1 MAVMAMTIFVLRG
14 RKNMM
19 GTAAV
24 SKYQISIIT
33 SQSLA
38 SILSNFHVVS
48 SVFITTSTVP
58 YQLVSY
64 RLCASLRLVAASLSS
79 PTLVLPLANPVPP
92 FDRASFFRVA
102 TPVSSIVST
111 YCHRCYKT
119 VITVDAVAVP
129 SPAPRYRIPTKKFH
143 LRRPIPRL
151 RRRPFD
157 SETWTLK
164 PSDFEV

>member
-1 MAVMAMTIFVLRG
+1 MAMTIFVLRG

-111 YCHRCYKT
+111 YCPGATKRSS
-119 VITVDAVAVP
+119 P
-129 SPAPRYRIPTKKFH
+129 STPSQFH
-143 LRRPIPRL
+143 LQHPVTESLPRSSI
-151 RRRPFD
+151 FD
-157 SETWTLK
+157 DRFRD
-164 PSDFEV
+164 SDVVLSIARCGH

>member
-1 MAVMAMTIFVLRG
+1 MAMTIFVLRG

-92 FDRASFFRVA
+92 FDRGSFSESQRPSRQLCRPTA
-102 TPVSSIVST
+102 TATGATKRSSPSTPSQFHLQHPVTESLPRSSIFDDRFRDSDVVLS
-111 YCHRCYKT
+111 
-119 VITVDAVAVP
+119 IA
-129 SPAPRYRIPTKKFH
+129 
-143 LRRPIPRL
+143 RRGH
-151 RRRPFD
+151 
-157 SETWTLK
+157 
-164 PSDFEV
+164 

>member
-111 YCHRCYKT
+111 LLSLPPVLQNGHHRRRRRSSISSTPLPNPYQE
-119 VITVDAVAVP
+119 VP
-129 SPAPRYRIPTKKFH
+129 SSTT
-143 LRRPIPRL
+143 
-151 RRRPFD
+151 D
-157 SETWTLK
+157 SETPT
-164 PSDFEV
+164 SSFR